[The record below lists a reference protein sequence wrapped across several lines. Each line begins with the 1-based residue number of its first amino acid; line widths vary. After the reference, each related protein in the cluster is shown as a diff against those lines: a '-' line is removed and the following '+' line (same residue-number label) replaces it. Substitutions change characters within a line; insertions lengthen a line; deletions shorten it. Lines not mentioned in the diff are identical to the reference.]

1 MSYILEALRK
11 SDQQRQRGA
20 APTLHTAPPPMP
32 VSSQSRGTR
41 NALLAVAL
49 LGAGI
54 LLGWLRP
61 WQLASQA
68 PATVHT
74 PPPAANLAPAASPPL
89 AVPQAP
95 ARQAESETPAPAP
108 SPAPRHAP
116 VDSMASAPHDL
127 PPPIRIEPTRPPLI
141 VTPDIR
147 KDAVA
152 MDIPPPVV
160 PSDVKPE
167 TKAIPQSELP
177 ASIQR
182 EIPVMSIALHAYAA
196 APGDRMVMI
205 NDRMLRQG
213 DTLAAGLRLEQ
224 ITPDGLILGYKGY
237 RFFRSVR

>member
-61 WQLASQA
+61 WQSAPPA
-68 PATVHT
+68 PATGT
-74 PPPAANLAPAASPPL
+74 APPPGAHPAPAAPPPL
-89 AVPQAP
+89 VVPQAP
-95 ARQAESETPAPAP
+95 APRAESATPTPGPIPRPAPVGGIAN
-108 SPAPRHAP
+108 APRK
-116 VDSMASAPHDL
+116 L
-127 PPPIRIEPTRPPLI
+127 PLPIRIEPTRPSLV

-147 KDAVA
+147 KDAVT

-160 PSDVKPE
+160 PSDMKPE
-167 TKAIPQSELP
+167 IKAIPQSELP
-177 ASIQR
+177 ASIQQ
-182 EIPVMSIALHAYAA
+182 EIPAMSIALHAYTAT
-196 APGDRMVMI
+196 PGDRMVMI

-213 DTLAAGLRLEQ
+213 DSLAAGLRLEQ

>member
-61 WQLASQA
+61 WQPAPPASTTG
-68 PATVHT
+68 TV
-74 PPPAANLAPAASPPL
+74 PPPGAHPAPAAPPPPFTPHTP
-89 AVPQAP
+89 VQ
-95 ARQAESETPAPAP
+95 RAESETPAPIP
-108 SPAPRHAP
+108 PRRPAPE
-116 VDSMASAPHDL
+116 DNLASAPRNL
-127 PPPIRIEPTRPPLI
+127 PSPTRIEPARPPLI
-141 VTPDIR
+141 VTPDTR

-152 MDIPPPVV
+152 MDAV
-160 PSDVKPE
+160 PTDATPRPKV
-167 TKAIPQSELP
+167 IPQSELP
-177 ASIQR
+177 ASIQQ
-182 EIPVMSIALHAYAA
+182 EIPAMSIALHAYTAT
-196 APGDRMVMI
+196 PGDRMVMI

-213 DTLAAGLRLEQ
+213 DSLAAGLRLEQ

>member
-32 VSSQSRGTR
+32 VSSQNRVSR

-61 WQLASQA
+61 WQSASQA

-74 PPPAANLAPAASPPL
+74 SPPL

-95 ARQAESETPAPAP
+95 ARRAESETPAPVP

-116 VDSMASAPHDL
+116 VDSMASAPQDL

-160 PSDVKPE
+160 PSDAKPE
-167 TKAIPQSELP
+167 SKAISQSELP

-196 APGDRMVMI
+196 SPRDRMVMI